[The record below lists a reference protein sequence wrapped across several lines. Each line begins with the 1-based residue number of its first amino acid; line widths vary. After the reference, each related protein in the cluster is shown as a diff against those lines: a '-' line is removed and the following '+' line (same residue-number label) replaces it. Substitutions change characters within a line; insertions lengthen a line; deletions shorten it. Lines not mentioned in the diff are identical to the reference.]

1 LTRRLYPEYAAFND
15 YVLAVAA
22 RFIESPASAII
33 LTHDIH
39 KTTVEAA
46 PLIIISLMR
55 RGILFV
61 TVTRLLE
68 PQTFESGH
76 IYCHQPAENR

>member
-1 LTRRLYPEYAAFND
+1 MTRRLYPEYAAFND

-46 PLIIISLMR
+46 PLIIMSLMR
-55 RGILFV
+55 R
-61 TVTRLLE
+61 
-68 PQTFESGH
+68 
-76 IYCHQPAENR
+76 

>member
-1 LTRRLYPEYAAFND
+1 MTRRLHPEYAAFND

-22 RFIESPASAII
+22 RFIESLASALI
-33 LTHDIH
+33 LTHEIH

-55 RGILFV
+55 R
-61 TVTRLLE
+61 
-68 PQTFESGH
+68 
-76 IYCHQPAENR
+76 